1 MKILVALFS
10 CIFVSSIYAQKV
22 CVDRIEEDGSR
33 MIMTTSKDV
42 VIDWKMFYFGI
53 KIYKGYNNIDWCL
66 LISSH
71 HFISES
77 TEVLLKLG
85 NKEIMYLP
93 CNNVHTKNV
102 ATPVSAITYDV
113 SFVHLTTIYPSDS
126 IRYYTSIYDISP
138 EIIDKI
144 KKYGLSK
151 IRISSGTQYYDQ
163 EFSSEN
169 RLGNFLV
176 RCRNNIQKRL
186 NKTQGKD
193 KFQKE
198 SNIFDDF

>member
-1 MKILVALFS
+1 M
-10 CIFVSSIYAQKV
+10 

-42 VIDWKMFYFGI
+42 VIDGQIFDFGI
-53 KIYKGYNNIDWCL
+53 KIYKGSNSVDWCL
-66 LISSH
+66 LISS
-71 HFISES
+71 FNYISES

-85 NKEIMYLP
+85 NKEIIYLP
-93 CNNVHTKNV
+93 CNNVHTGNV
-102 ATPVSAITYDV
+102 TMPGYGV
-113 SFVHLTTIYPSDS
+113 TIGN
-126 IRYYTSIYDISP
+126 YTSISP
-138 EIIDKI
+138 SRSVKYYSSIYEITPELINKI
-144 KKYGLSK
+144 KKYGISK

-193 KFQKE
+193 KFQKG